1 MLGFI
6 SKTLS
11 TNVAPL
17 TADWVVQTH
26 VQEELHACLIAMS
39 AQFSDIPS
47 VIQKSIS
54 KAAVEQDTIFQIFIM
69 SRDKQGVDSD

>member
-6 SKTLS
+6 SKILS

-17 TADWVVQTH
+17 TADWIVQTH
-26 VQEELHACLIAMS
+26 WEDATAQEELHACPIAMS

-47 VIQKSIS
+47 VI
-54 KAAVEQDTIFQIFIM
+54 
-69 SRDKQGVDSD
+69 

>member
-6 SKTLS
+6 SKILS

-17 TADWVVQTH
+17 TADWIVQTH
-26 VQEELHACLIAMS
+26 WEDATAQEELHACPIAMS

-47 VIQKSIS
+47 LLY
-54 KAAVEQDTIFQIFIM
+54 
-69 SRDKQGVDSD
+69 RNPHPKQQ